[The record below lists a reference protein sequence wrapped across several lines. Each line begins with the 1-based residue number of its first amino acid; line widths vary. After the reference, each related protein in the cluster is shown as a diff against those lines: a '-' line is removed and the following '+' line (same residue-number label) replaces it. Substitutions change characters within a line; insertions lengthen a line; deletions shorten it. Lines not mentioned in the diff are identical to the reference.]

1 MAYIT
6 LEEAQALANRSCQ
19 ESWDEMIRILTEQG
33 LEKVVTR
40 LGKMPRIEWRRM
52 KSSRI
57 AGYYHFPRIPHPG
70 KVYNMTFPPQW
81 DDRIEMNIKYL
92 DSKDVIQFIW
102 DTTKHELGHCLNY
115 RINKRRNH
123 DAAFRAIVT
132 AIGGDP
138 STYHNYEDS
147 EVGKLPK
154 RQARTEVHCT
164 CGTHFYLTPI
174 RMKRAV
180 QGQYRCRKCGQNLA
194 VLFN

>member
-6 LEEAQALANRSCQ
+6 LEEAQALADRSCQ

-33 LEKVVTR
+33 LDKVVTR
-40 LGKMPRIEWRRM
+40 IGKAPKIEWRRM
-52 KSSRI
+52 KSSRV
-57 AGYYHFPRIPHPG
+57 AGYYHFPHIPHPG
-70 KVYNMTFPPQW
+70 KVYNLSFPPRW

-92 DSKDVIQFIW
+92 DSKDAIQFIW

-147 EVGKLPK
+147 EVGKPPK
-154 RQARTEVHCT
+154 RQTRTEVRCK
-164 CGTHFYLTPI
+164 CGEVFHLTPT
-174 RMKRAV
+174 RMKRAKLGV
-180 QGQYRCRKCGQNLA
+180 YTCRKCKENLKNL
-194 VLFN
+194 V

>member
-19 ESWDEMIRILTEQG
+19 ESWDEMIRILTEHG
-33 LEKVVTR
+33 LEKVVAR
-40 LGKMPRIEWRRM
+40 IGKAPKIEWRRM

-57 AGYYHFPRIPHPG
+57 AGYYHFPHIPHPG
-70 KVYNMTFPPQW
+70 KEYSAWSPRW

-92 DSKDVIQFIW
+92 DSKDAIEFIW

-123 DAAFRAIVT
+123 DAAFRAIVR

-147 EVGKLPK
+147 EVGKPPK
-154 RQARTEVHCT
+154 RQPRTEVKCK
-164 CGTHFYLTPI
+164 CGAVFYLTPT
-174 RMKRAV
+174 RMRRAKTGV
-180 QGQYRCRKCGQNLA
+180 YFCRKCKENLKNL
-194 VLFN
+194 V

>member
-40 LGKMPRIEWRRM
+40 IGKAPKIEWRRM
-52 KSSRI
+52 KSSMI
-57 AGYYHFPRIPHPG
+57 AGYYHFPTIPHPG
-70 KVYNMTFPPQW
+70 KVYNLSYPPRW
-81 DDRIEMNIKYL
+81 DDRIEMNTKYL
-92 DSKDVIQFIW
+92 DSKDAIQFIW

-115 RINKRRNH
+115 RINKRKNH

-147 EVGKLPK
+147 EVGKPPK
-154 RQARTEVHCT
+154 RQSRTEVKCK
-164 CGTHFYLTPI
+164 CGVVFQLTPI
-174 RMKRAV
+174 RMKRAAE
-180 QGQYRCRKCGQNLA
+180 GIYTCRKCKENLKN
-194 VLFN
+194 LI

>member
-33 LEKVVTR
+33 LGKIVTR

-52 KSSRI
+52 KSSRV
-57 AGYYHFPRIPHPG
+57 AGYYHFPHIPHPG
-70 KVYNMTFPPQW
+70 KTYYSRAPQW

-92 DSKDVIQFIW
+92 DSKDAIQFIW

-115 RINKRRNH
+115 RINKRKNH

-147 EVGKLPK
+147 EVGKPPR
-154 RQARTEVHCT
+154 RQPRTEVHCT
-164 CGTHFYLTPI
+164 CGTHFYFTPI
-174 RMKRAV
+174 RMRRAA
-180 QGQYRCRKCGQNLA
+180 QGQYRCGKCGQNLA
-194 VLFN
+194 VLFD

>member
-33 LEKVVTR
+33 LEKIVVR
-40 LGKMPRIEWRRM
+40 IGKPPRIEWQKM
-52 KSSRI
+52 KSSRV
-57 AGYYHFPRIPHPG
+57 AGYYHFPYIPHPG
-70 KVYNMTFPPQW
+70 RTYYTWTPPW
-81 DDRIEMNIKYL
+81 DDRIEMNIKYF
-92 DSKDVIQFIW
+92 DSKDAIQFIW
-102 DTTKHELGHCLNY
+102 NTTKHELGHCLNY

-123 DAAFRAIVT
+123 DASFRAIVR

-147 EVGKLPK
+147 EIKGRTK
-154 RQARTEVHCT
+154 RQTRTELHCT
-164 CGTHFYLTPI
+164 CGAHFFLTPI
-174 RMKRAV
+174 RMKRAG

-194 VLFN
+194 VLFD

>member
-52 KSSRI
+52 KSSRV
-57 AGYYHFPRIPHPG
+57 AGYYHFPHIPHPG
-70 KVYNMTFPPQW
+70 KVYNMAFPPRW

-92 DSKDVIQFIW
+92 DSKDAIQFIW

-147 EVGKLPK
+147 EVGKTPK
-154 RQARTEVHCT
+154 RHSRTEVKCK
-164 CGTHFYLTPI
+164 CGTVYYLTPI
-174 RMKRAV
+174 RMKRAKL
-180 QGQYRCRKCGQNLA
+180 GIYTCRKCNENLKNL
-194 VLFN
+194 V

>member
-57 AGYYHFPRIPHPG
+57 AGYYHFPHIPHPG
-70 KVYNMTFPPQW
+70 KVYNMAFPPRW

-92 DSKDVIQFIW
+92 DSKDAIQFIW

-147 EVGKLPK
+147 AIGKPPK
-154 RQARTEVHCT
+154 RQARTEVKCK
-164 CGTHFYLTPI
+164 CGAVFYLTPV
-174 RMKRAV
+174 RMRRAKTGV
-180 QGQYRCRKCGQNLA
+180 YTCRKCKENLKNL
-194 VLFN
+194 V